1 MSSIGR
7 KLKRQKQ
14 KNEGTLIHKKVIA
27 RKFGCSVPD
36 LNKRLARRE
45 KNLKELEDTDHG
57 KE

>member
-1 MSSIGR
+1 MSSISR
-7 KLKRQKQ
+7 KLQRQKK
-14 KNEGTLIHKKVIA
+14 KNDGTLLHKKVIA
-27 RKFGCSVPD
+27 RKFGCSVSD

>member
-1 MSSIGR
+1 MGSIGR
-7 KLKRQKQ
+7 KMKRQKQ